1 MNISQLF
8 IRRPIMTTLVMV
20 GVLIFGL
27 MSYQQLPV
35 SDLPNVDYPTLQV
48 TANLPGASPET
59 MASSVATP
67 LEQQFSS
74 IAGLS
79 SMNSTSS
86 LGSAQ
91 ITLQFDLNR
100 DIDGAAQ
107 DVQSA
112 ISKAARQ
119 LPTNM
124 PNPPSFRKVNPA
136 DQPVLY
142 ISLNSSILP
151 LSTVDKYAE
160 TLLAQ
165 RLSMVD
171 GVAQVQV
178 YGSQKYAVRIQ
189 LDPESLSAKGIGI
202 DEVAD
207 AIANGNVNLP
217 TGTLYG
223 QQQNYTIQA
232 NGQLNDAASYR
243 SLTVTYQNG
252 APVQLGELGQVL
264 DSVEN
269 DKIASWYFPTKQGN
283 KEQKIGQMGRGGNK
297 ENNFQLLTPNSSLS
311 TPHTQIQNPGVRAI
325 VLAIQRQ
332 PGTNTVEVVDAI
344 KKLLP
349 TFQKQIPAAVNMNI
363 LYDRSQSIRESVD
376 DVQFTLLLTIALVV
390 LVIFLFLR
398 NISAT
403 VIPSLAVPLSI
414 VATFAVMLLLGYS
427 LDNLSLMALTLSVGF
442 VVDDAVVMLEN
453 IVRHMEMGESR
464 LEAALNGSREIGFT
478 ILSMTISLVAVF
490 IPVLFMEGILGRL
503 FREFAV
509 TISVAILVSGVI
521 SLSLTPMLCSR
532 FLRPPHHQGDEGD
545 GEMGRWGDGEAE
557 GDKEEIITT
566 SAPYPMPDAQCPMPK
581 SKIQN
586 FQTRLYNISESFFD
600 LLLGGY
606 DWSLKISL
614 KYHRTTMVISAAILV
629 ATVYL
634 FIVVPKGFVPNA
646 DVGQI
651 TATTQASEDISFDEM
666 VKHQQAVAAIAYR
679 DPNVDSIN
687 SSVGAGGPNASANS
701 GRLLIEL
708 KPRHE
713 RHLSA
718 DEIVEE
724 LRPKLSSVPGIKVF
738 LQNPP
743 AINIGGQQTKAQYQ
757 FTLQSPNIQE
767 LYQYAPLLENQ
778 LRNLSELQ
786 DVNSDLQIKN
796 PQVKVDINRDQAS
809 ALGLTVNQ
817 IETALSNAYGTRQV
831 STIYASDSQYQ
842 VIMGV
847 EPKYQQNSQALDLL
861 SIRAPNGQLVPLNAV
876 ATLTKDVGPLTI
888 NHKGQ
893 LASVTFSFNLKPGI
907 SLSNVTEKIEQI
919 SRQILPATIS
929 TGFQGS
935 AQAFQSSIQGLGI
948 LLLVAIF
955 VIYIV
960 LGILYENFIHPL
972 TILSSLPSAGF
983 GALLTLLIFDVDLN
997 IYAFVG
1003 IILLVGIVKKNGIM
1017 MVDFAIEA
1025 RQEGK
1030 TPYDAIYQACLVR
1043 FRPIMMTTMAALM
1056 GTLPIALGLGAGADT
1071 RRPLGLAVV
1080 GGLVFSQFLT
1090 LYLTPVFYTY
1100 MESWQ
1105 TNLRKYNW
1113 QKHQVQREEQIEK
1126 ID

>member
-1 MNISQLF
+1 MNISELF

-27 MSYQQLPV
+27 MSYRMLPV
-35 SDLPNVDYPTLQV
+35 SDLPNVDFPTIQV
-48 TANLPGASPET
+48 SANLPGANPET
-59 MASSVATP
+59 MAASVATP
-67 LEQQFSS
+67 LEAQFSS

-86 LGSAQ
+86 LGSSQ
-91 ITLQFDLNR
+91 VTLQFDLSR

-107 DVQSA
+107 DVQAA
-112 ISKAARQ
+112 IAKATRQ
-119 LPTNM
+119 LPADM
-124 PNPPSFRKVNPA
+124 PSPPSYRKVNPA
-136 DQPVLY
+136 DQPILY
-142 ISLNSSILP
+142 ISLNSAILP

-160 TLLAQ
+160 TQLAQ

-178 YGSQKYAVRIQ
+178 YGSQKYAVRVL
-189 LDPESLSAKGIGI
+189 LDPESLSAKGIGV

-207 AIANGNVNLP
+207 AISKGNANIP

-223 QQQNYTIQA
+223 QEQNYTIQA
-232 NGQLNDAASYR
+232 NGQLNDAAAYR
-243 SLTVTYQNG
+243 SLIISYQGG
-252 APVQLGELGQVL
+252 APVQLGEIAQVL

-269 DKIASWYFPTKQGN
+269 DKVASWYFTKTAKTKQKSN
-283 KEQKIGQMGRGGNK
+283 
-297 ENNFQLLTPNSSLS
+297 T
-311 TPHTQIQNPGVRAI
+311 GVRAI
-325 VLAIQRQ
+325 VLAIQKQ
-332 PGTNTVEVVDAI
+332 PGTNTVEVVEAI

-349 TFQKQIPAAVNMNI
+349 KFREQIPAALNMEI
-363 LYDRSQSIRESVD
+363 LYDRSQAIRESVD
-376 DVQFTLLLTIALVV
+376 DVQFTLLLTIGLVV

-398 NISAT
+398 NLRAT
-403 VIPSLAVPLSI
+403 IIPSLAVPLSL
-414 VATFAVMLLLGYS
+414 VATFGVMLLLGFS

-442 VVDDAVVMLEN
+442 VVDDAIVMLEN

-464 LEAALNGSREIGFT
+464 LQAALNGSREIGFT

-490 IPVLFMEGILGRL
+490 IPVLFMGGILGRL

-509 TISVAILVSGVI
+509 TISVAILVSGII

-532 FLRPPHHQGDEGD
+532 FLLPPHHQQEDETEPVKKGFK
-545 GEMGRWGDGEAE
+545 G
-557 GDKEEIITT
+557 
-566 SAPYPMPDAQCPMPK
+566 
-581 SKIQN
+581 KIQRFN
-586 FQTRLYNISESFFD
+586 RGLYNTSEKFFD
-600 LLLGGY
+600 VILGGY
-606 DWSLKISL
+606 EWSLKRSL
-614 KYHRTTMVISAAILV
+614 KYHRTTMFISGAIVV

-634 FIVVPKGFVPNA
+634 FMIVPKGFIPTA

-651 TATTQASEDISFDEM
+651 TASTQAAEDISFDEM
-666 VKHQQAVAAIAYR
+666 VKHQQAVAAIASR
-679 DPNVDSIN
+679 DPNIRAIN
-687 SSVGAGGPNASANS
+687 SSVGAGGANASSNT
-701 GRLLIEL
+701 GRLFISL
-708 KPRHE
+708 KPREE
-713 RHLSA
+713 RKLSA
-718 DEIVEE
+718 DDIVQE
-724 LRPKLSSVPGIKVF
+724 LRPKLSRIPGMKVF

-743 AINIGGQQTKAQYQ
+743 AINIGGQQSKAQYQ
-757 FTLQSPNIQE
+757 FSLQSPNIQE
-767 LYQYAPLLENQ
+767 LYQYAPTLEEK
-778 LRNLSELQ
+778 LRGLPDLQ

-796 PQVKVDINRDQAS
+796 PQVQVDINRDQAAS
-809 ALGLTVNQ
+809 MGLTAEQ

-847 EPKYQQNSQALDLL
+847 EPKYQGDPSALELL
-861 SIRAPNGQLVPLNAV
+861 SIHSPTGQLVPLNAV
-876 ATLTKDVGPLTI
+876 ATISKGVGPLTI
-888 NHKGQ
+888 NHSGQ
-893 LASVTFSFNLKPGI
+893 LASVTISFNLKPGV
-907 SLSNVTEKIEQI
+907 SLGSVTEKIEQI
-919 SRQILPATIS
+919 ARQTLPASIT

-935 AQAFQSSIQGLGI
+935 AQAFQSSLQGLGL
-948 LLLVAIF
+948 LLLVAVL

-983 GALLTLLIFDVDLN
+983 GALLTLLIFQVDLN

-1003 IILLVGIVKKNGIM
+1003 IILLIGIVKKNGIM

-1025 RQEGK
+1025 RQSGK
-1030 TPYDAIYQACLVR
+1030 TPYDAIYEACVVR

-1056 GTLPIALGLGAGADT
+1056 GTLPIALGLGAGGDT

-1080 GGLVFSQFLT
+1080 GGLLFSQFLT

-1105 TNLRKYNW
+1105 SFMKKRQWRK
-1113 QKHQVQREEQIEK
+1113 QPDSHTV
-1126 ID
+1126 

>member
-48 TANLPGASPET
+48 TASLPGANPET

-86 LGSAQ
+86 LGSTQ

-202 DEVAD
+202 DEVAT

-243 SLTVTYQNG
+243 SLAVTYQNG

-269 DKIASWYFPTKQGN
+269 DKIASWYFPTKQGVG
-283 KEQKIGQMGRGGNK
+283 EMGSRGDGEVGN
-297 ENNFQLLTPNSSLS
+297 NSSLN
-311 TPHTQIQNPGVRAI
+311 TPNTKIQNSGVRAI

-509 TISVAILVSGVI
+509 TISVAILVSGAI

-532 FLRPPHHQGDEGD
+532 FLRPPHHQEAGGAEEQRSRGA
-545 GEMGRWGDGEAE
+545 EEAE
-557 GDKEEIITT
+557 GAGEAGDAEEEGGEM
-566 SAPYPMPDAQCPMPK
+566 PYAQIKNRK

-586 FQTRLYNISESFFD
+586 FQTRLYDISESFFN
-600 LLLGGY
+600 LLLRGY

-614 KYHRTTMVISAAILV
+614 KYHRTTMVISGAILL

-718 DEIVEE
+718 DEIVEK

-757 FTLQSPNIQE
+757 FSLQSPDIQE

-809 ALGLTVNQ
+809 ALGLTANQ

-847 EPKYQQNSQALDLL
+847 EPKYQQNSNALDLL

-907 SLSNVTEKIEQI
+907 SLSSVTGKIEQLA
-919 SRQILPATIS
+919 RQTLPATIS

-935 AQAFQSSIQGLGI
+935 AQAFQSSIQGLGL
-948 LLLVAIF
+948 LLLVAIL

-983 GALLTLLIFDVDLN
+983 GALLTLLLFQVDLN

-1017 MVDFAIEA
+1017 MVDFAIAA

-1056 GTLPIALGLGAGADT
+1056 GTLPIALGFGAGADT

-1080 GGLVFSQFLT
+1080 GGLLFSQFLT

-1105 TNLRKYNW
+1105 TKLQKHNW
-1113 QKHQVQREEQIEK
+1113 QKHSDSTLET
-1126 ID
+1126 

>member
-1 MNISQLF
+1 MNISELF
-8 IRRPIMTTLVMV
+8 IRRPVMTVLVMV

-27 MSYQQLPV
+27 MSYTMLPV
-35 SDLPNVDYPTLQV
+35 SDLPNVDFPSIQV
-48 TANLPGASPET
+48 TASLPGANPET

-86 LGSAQ
+86 LGSTQ
-91 ITLQFDLNR
+91 ITLQFDLSR
-100 DIDGAAQ
+100 QIDGAAQ
-107 DVQSA
+107 DVQAA

-124 PNPPSFRKVNPA
+124 PNPPSYRKVNPA
-136 DQPVLY
+136 DQPILY
-142 ISLNSSILP
+142 ISLNSEILP
-151 LSTVDKYAE
+151 LSNVDKYAE

-178 YGSQKYAVRIQ
+178 YGSQKYAVRVQ
-189 LDPESLSAKGIGI
+189 LDPESLSAKGIGV
-202 DEVAD
+202 DEIAT
-207 AIANGNVNLP
+207 AIAQGNVNLP

-223 QQQNYTIQA
+223 SKQNFTIQA

-243 SLTVTYQNG
+243 SLVVTYRDG
-252 APVQLGELGQVL
+252 APVLLGEIAQVL

-269 DKIASWYFPTKQGN
+269 DKIASWFFPDKGE
-283 KEQKIGQMGRGGNK
+283 KEPRKNA
-297 ENNFQLLTPNSSLS
+297 
-311 TPHTQIQNPGVRAI
+311 GVRAM
-325 VLAIQRQ
+325 VLAIQKQ
-332 PGTNTVEVVDAI
+332 PGTNTVAVVDAI

-349 TFQKQIPAAVNMNI
+349 AFREQIPAAVNMEI
-363 LYDRSQSIRESVD
+363 LYDRSQVIRESVD

-398 NISAT
+398 NLSAT
-403 VIPSLAVPLSI
+403 IIPSLAVPLSL
-414 VATFAVMLLLGYS
+414 VATFGIMLLLGFS

-464 LEAALNGSREIGFT
+464 FEAALNASREIGFT

-490 IPVLFMEGILGRL
+490 IPVLFMSGILGRL
-503 FREFAV
+503 FREFAM
-509 TISVAILVSGVI
+509 TISVAILISGVI

-532 FLRPPHHQGDEGD
+532 FLRPPHHQEDEGE
-545 GEMGRWGDGEAE
+545 GEVG
-557 GDKEEIITT
+557 EEIDELSHPANIKH
-566 SAPYPMPDAQCPMPK
+566 QNV
-581 SKIQN
+581 SKQN
-586 FQTRLYNISESFFD
+586 WKTRLYNLSESFFD
-600 LLLGGY
+600 KLLGAY
-606 DWSLKISL
+606 DWSLKLSL
-614 KYHRTTMVISAAILV
+614 KYHRTTMMISAAIVV

-634 FIVVPKGFVPNA
+634 FIIVPKGFIPSA

-651 TATTQASEDISFDEM
+651 TANIQAAEDISFDEM
-666 VKHQQAVAAIAYR
+666 VKHQQAVAAIAYK
-679 DPNVDSIN
+679 DPNVAAIN
-687 SSVGAGGPNASANS
+687 SSVGAGGPNLSANA
-701 GRLLIEL
+701 GRIFL
-708 KPRHE
+708 KLKE
-713 RHLSA
+713 RNHRQLSA
-718 DEIVEE
+718 DDIVQE
-724 LRPKLSSVPGIKVF
+724 LRPKLSRIPGVKVF

-757 FTLQSPNIQE
+757 FTLQSPNVEE
-767 LYQYAPLLENQ
+767 LYQYAPSLEKK
-778 LRNLSELQ
+778 LRTLEDLQ

-796 PQVKVDINRDQAS
+796 PQLRVNINRDLAS
-809 ALGLTVNQ
+809 TLGLTANQ

-847 EPKYQQNSQALDLL
+847 EPKYQDNPQALDLL
-861 SIRAPNGQLVPLNAV
+861 SIRSLNGQLVPLNAV
-876 ATLTKDVGPLTI
+876 ATVTKDVGPLTV
-888 NHKGQ
+888 NHTGQ
-893 LASVTFSFNLKPGI
+893 LASVTISFNLKPGV
-907 SLSNVTEKIEQI
+907 SLGNVTSKIADI
-919 SRQILPATIS
+919 ARQTLPATIS

-935 AQAFQSSIQGLGI
+935 AQAFQSSIQGLGW

-983 GALLTLLIFDVDLN
+983 GALLTLLIFHVDLN

-1003 IILLVGIVKKNGIM
+1003 IILLIGIVKKNGIM
-1017 MVDFAIEA
+1017 MVDFAVVA

-1030 TPYDAIYQACLVR
+1030 SPYDAIYEACLVR

-1056 GTLPIALGLGAGADT
+1056 GTLPIALGFGAGADT

-1080 GGLVFSQFLT
+1080 GGLLFSQFLT

-1105 TNLRKYNW
+1105 TYLKKRNWRKSA
-1113 QKHQVQREEQIEK
+1113 KG
-1126 ID
+1126 

>member
-1 MNISQLF
+1 MNISEIF
-8 IRRPIMTTLVMV
+8 IRRPVMTVLVMV

-27 MSYQQLPV
+27 MSYTMLPV
-35 SDLPNVDYPTLQV
+35 SDLPNVDFPSIQV
-48 TANLPGASPET
+48 TANLPGANPET

-86 LGSAQ
+86 LGTTQ
-91 ITLQFDLNR
+91 ITLQFDLSR
-100 DIDGAAQ
+100 QIDGAAQ
-107 DVQSA
+107 DVQAA
-112 ISKAARQ
+112 ISKAAKQ

-124 PNPPSFRKVNPA
+124 PNPPSYRKVNPA
-136 DQPVLY
+136 DQPILY
-142 ISLNSSILP
+142 ISLNSEILP

-178 YGSQKYAVRIQ
+178 YGSQKYAVRVQ
-189 LDPESLSAKGIGI
+189 LDPESLSAKGIGV
-202 DEVAD
+202 DEVAT
-207 AIANGNVNLP
+207 AIAQGNVNLP

-223 QQQNYTIQA
+223 SKQNFTIQA

-243 SLTVTYQNG
+243 SLVVTYRNG
-252 APVQLGELGQVL
+252 APVLLGEIAQVL

-269 DKIASWYFPTKQGN
+269 DKIASWFFPDKGE
-283 KEQKIGQMGRGGNK
+283 KEPKKNA
-297 ENNFQLLTPNSSLS
+297 
-311 TPHTQIQNPGVRAI
+311 GVRAM
-325 VLAIQRQ
+325 VLAIQKQ
-332 PGTNTVEVVDAI
+332 PGTNTVAVVEAI

-349 TFQKQIPAAVNMNI
+349 DFRKQIPAAVNMEI
-363 LYDRSQSIRESVD
+363 LYDRSQVIRESVD

-398 NISAT
+398 NLSAT
-403 VIPSLAVPLSI
+403 IIPSLAVPLSL
-414 VATFAVMLLLGYS
+414 VATFGIMLLLGFS

-464 LEAALNGSREIGFT
+464 FEAALNASREIGFT

-490 IPVLFMEGILGRL
+490 IPVLFMSGILGRL
-503 FREFAV
+503 FREFAM
-509 TISVAILVSGVI
+509 TISVAILISGVI

-532 FLRPPHHQGDEGD
+532 FLRPPHHQGDGGEGEVG
-545 GEMGRWGDGEAE
+545 GEIDESNHPANL
-557 GDKEEIITT
+557 KHQ
-566 SAPYPMPDAQCPMPK
+566 SA
-581 SKIQN
+581 SKQN
-586 FQTRLYNISESFFD
+586 WTTRLYNLSESFFD
-600 LLLGGY
+600 KLLGAY
-606 DWSLKISL
+606 DWSLKLSL
-614 KYHRTTMVISAAILV
+614 KYHRTTMVISAAIVV

-634 FIVVPKGFVPNA
+634 FMIVPKGFIPSA

-651 TATTQASEDISFDEM
+651 TANIQAAEDISFNEM
-666 VKHQQAVAAIAYR
+666 VKHQQAVAAIAYK
-679 DPNVDSIN
+679 DPNVAAVN
-687 SSVGAGGPNASANS
+687 SSVGAGGPNLSANA
-701 GRLLIEL
+701 GRIFL
-708 KPRHE
+708 KLKE
-713 RHLSA
+713 RNHRQLGA
-718 DEIVEE
+718 DDIVQE
-724 LRPKLSSVPGIKVF
+724 LRPKLSRIPGVKVF

-757 FTLQSPNIQE
+757 FTLQSPNVQE
-767 LYQYAPLLENQ
+767 LYQYAPSLEKK
-778 LRNLSELQ
+778 LRALEDLQ

-796 PQVKVDINRDQAS
+796 PQLRVNINRDLAS
-809 ALGLTVNQ
+809 TLGLTADQ

-847 EPKYQQNSQALDLL
+847 EPKYQDNPQALDLL
-861 SIRAPNGQLVPLNAV
+861 SIRSPNGQLVPLNAV
-876 ATLTKDVGPLTI
+876 ATVTKDVGPLTV
-888 NHKGQ
+888 NHTGQ
-893 LASVTFSFNLKPGI
+893 LASVTISFNLKPGV
-907 SLSNVTEKIEQI
+907 SLGNVTSKIADI
-919 SRQILPATIS
+919 ARQALPATIS

-935 AQAFQSSIQGLGI
+935 AQAFQSSIQGLGW

-983 GALLTLLIFDVDLN
+983 GALLTLLIFHVDLN

-1003 IILLVGIVKKNGIM
+1003 IILLIGIVKKNGIM
-1017 MVDFAIEA
+1017 MVDFAVVA

-1030 TPYDAIYQACLVR
+1030 SPYDAIYEACLVR

-1056 GTLPIALGLGAGADT
+1056 GTLPIALGFGAGADT

-1080 GGLVFSQFLT
+1080 GGLLFSQFLT

-1105 TNLRKYNW
+1105 TYLKKRNWRKSAKANSP
-1113 QKHQVQREEQIEK
+1113 VA
-1126 ID
+1126 

>member
-1 MNISQLF
+1 MNISELF

-27 MSYQQLPV
+27 MSYRMLPV
-35 SDLPNVDYPTLQV
+35 SDLPNVDFPTIQV
-48 TANLPGASPET
+48 SANLPGANPET
-59 MASSVATP
+59 MAASVATP
-67 LEQQFSS
+67 LEAQFSS

-86 LGSAQ
+86 LGSSQ
-91 ITLQFDLNR
+91 VTLQFDLSR

-107 DVQSA
+107 DVQAA
-112 ISKAARQ
+112 IAKATRQ
-119 LPTNM
+119 LPADM
-124 PNPPSFRKVNPA
+124 PSPPSYRKVNPA
-136 DQPVLY
+136 DQPILY
-142 ISLNSSILP
+142 ISLNSAVLP

-160 TLLAQ
+160 TQLAQ
-165 RLSMVD
+165 RLSMVN

-178 YGSQKYAVRIQ
+178 YGSQKYAVRVL
-189 LDPESLSAKGIGI
+189 LDPESLSAKGIGV

-207 AIANGNVNLP
+207 AISKGNANIP

-223 QQQNYTIQA
+223 QEQNYTIQA
-232 NGQLNDAASYR
+232 NGQLNDAAAYR
-243 SLTVTYQNG
+243 SLIVSYQGG
-252 APVQLGELGQVL
+252 APVQLGEIAQVL

-269 DKIASWYFPTKQGN
+269 DKVASWYFTKTEKRN
-283 KEQKIGQMGRGGNK
+283 K
-297 ENNFQLLTPNSSLS
+297 TSNS
-311 TPHTQIQNPGVRAI
+311 GVRAI
-325 VLAIQRQ
+325 VLAIQKQ
-332 PGTNTVEVVDAI
+332 PGTNTVEVVEAI

-349 TFQKQIPAAVNMNI
+349 KFREQIPAAVNMEI
-363 LYDRSQSIRESVD
+363 LYDRSQAIRESVD
-376 DVQFTLLLTIALVV
+376 DVQFTLLLTIGLVV

-398 NISAT
+398 NLRAT
-403 VIPSLAVPLSI
+403 IIPSLAVPLSL
-414 VATFAVMLLLGYS
+414 VATFGVMLLLGFS

-453 IVRHMEMGESR
+453 IVRHMEMGENR

-490 IPVLFMEGILGRL
+490 IPVLFMGGILGRL

-509 TISVAILVSGVI
+509 TISVAILVSGII

-532 FLRPPHHQGDEGD
+532 FLLPPHHQQADEGEPVRK
-545 GEMGRWGDGEAE
+545 GLKG
-557 GDKEEIITT
+557 
-566 SAPYPMPDAQCPMPK
+566 
-581 SKIQN
+581 KIQRFN
-586 FQTRLYNISESFFD
+586 RGLYNTSEKFFD
-600 LLLGGY
+600 VILGGY
-606 DWSLKISL
+606 EWSLKRSL
-614 KYHRTTMVISAAILV
+614 KYHRTTMFISGAIVV

-634 FIVVPKGFVPNA
+634 FMVVPKGFIPTA

-651 TATTQASEDISFDEM
+651 TASTQAAEDISFDEM
-666 VKHQQAVAAIAYR
+666 VKHQQAVAAIADR
-679 DPNVDSIN
+679 DPNIAAIN
-687 SSVGAGGPNASANS
+687 SSVGAGGANS
-701 GRLLIEL
+701 SSNTGRLFISL
-708 KPRHE
+708 KPREE
-713 RHLSA
+713 RKLSA
-718 DEIVEE
+718 DEIVQE
-724 LRPKLSSVPGIKVF
+724 LRPKLSRIPGMKVF

-743 AINIGGQQTKAQYQ
+743 AINIGGQQSKAQYQ
-757 FTLQSPNIQE
+757 FSLQSPNIQE
-767 LYQYAPLLENQ
+767 LYQYAPTLEEK
-778 LRNLSELQ
+778 LRGLPDLQ

-796 PQVKVDINRDQAS
+796 PQVQVDINRDQAAS
-809 ALGLTVNQ
+809 MGLTAEQ

-847 EPKYQQNSQALDLL
+847 EPKYQGDPSALELL
-861 SIRAPNGQLVPLNAV
+861 SIHSPTGQLVPLNAV
-876 ATLTKDVGPLTI
+876 ASISKGVGPLTI
-888 NHKGQ
+888 NHSGQ
-893 LASVTFSFNLKPGI
+893 LASVTISFNLKPGV
-907 SLSNVTEKIEQI
+907 SLGSVTEKIEQI
-919 SRQILPATIS
+919 ARQTLPASIT

-935 AQAFQSSIQGLGI
+935 AQAFQSSLQGLGL
-948 LLLVAIF
+948 LLLVAVL

-983 GALLTLLIFDVDLN
+983 GALLTLLLFQVDLN

-1003 IILLVGIVKKNGIM
+1003 IILLIGIVKKNGIM

-1025 RQEGK
+1025 RQSGK
-1030 TPYDAIYQACLVR
+1030 TPYDAIYEACVVR

-1056 GTLPIALGLGAGADT
+1056 GTLPIALGLGAGGDT

-1080 GGLVFSQFLT
+1080 GGLLFSQFLT

-1105 TNLRKYNW
+1105 SFMKKRQWRK
-1113 QKHQVQREEQIEK
+1113 QPDSHAV
-1126 ID
+1126 